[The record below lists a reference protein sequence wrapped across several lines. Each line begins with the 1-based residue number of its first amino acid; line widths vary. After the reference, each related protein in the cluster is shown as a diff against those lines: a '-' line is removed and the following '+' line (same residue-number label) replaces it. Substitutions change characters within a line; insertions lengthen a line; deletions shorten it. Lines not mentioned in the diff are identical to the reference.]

1 MYTALVID
9 DEADARNVMRKLLE
23 LFCPEISLLL
33 DAVDGEQAMKLV
45 RNRKFDFAF
54 VDIQLNNESGIDVAK
69 KISRYCPN
77 IIFVTAYDKYAV
89 EAFQTEAIHYLLKP
103 VDPELLQQAIRRSNL
118 KFDAPSEFDNRLF
131 LVTQDRMTVLRHEE
145 IRYMKG
151 DGNYTTF
158 YDRKEEVLTV
168 SRNLAYYERLIDSPL
183 FFRIHQSYLVNVQFV
198 AGLRARDRK
207 GNFCVILKNGEEIPL
222 ARSKKVAFAKLM
234 SGKG

>member
-33 DAVDGEQAMKLV
+33 EAEDGEEALKLV
-45 RNRKFDFAF
+45 NNRKFDFAF
-54 VDIQLNNESGIDVAK
+54 VDIQLNDESGIDVAK

-118 KFDAPSEFDNRLF
+118 NFDAPSEFSNKVF
-131 LVTQDRMTVLRHEE
+131 LSTKEKMTVLRHDE
-145 IRYMKG
+145 IRYLMG
-151 DGNYTTF
+151 AGNYTTF
-158 YDRKEEVLTV
+158 YDSDGESMMV
-168 SRNLAYYERLIDSPL
+168 SRNLAFYERLIDSSS
-183 FFRIHQSYLVNVQFV
+183 FFRIHQSYLVSNKYIAGVQP
-198 AGLRARDRK
+198 RDRQ
-207 GNFCVILKNGEEIPL
+207 GNLSVVLKNGDELPL
-222 ARSKKVAFAKLM
+222 SRNNRKAFMEWWNQKR
-234 SGKG
+234 